1 MKKNFLLLVTICL
14 SVFTLLSCKRDVN
27 PKGVEFNKTEFDKQK
42 EKWLSSGIDNY
53 IFKYSFSEY
62 KPDYVIGTVTV
73 NKENS
78 NAEVFCT
85 EETEENPNGS
95 KISSDSKYYL
105 ANINA
110 IFDALYA
117 EYKRALKTV
126 EAGDFEYIKIDC
138 KYNEQYG
145 FPEYISN
152 PGIGGSK
159 YKENKDGSLVGHRNE
174 DYKFYLKEFTPI
186 E

>member
-1 MKKNFLLLVTICL
+1 MKKTFLLFVT
-14 SVFTLLSCKRDVN
+14 VFLIIFSTISCKKDAD
-27 PKGVEFNKTEFDKQK
+27 PKGFEFNKEEFDKQK
-42 EKWLSSGIDNY
+42 KKWLESGIENY
-53 IFKYSFSEY
+53 SFKYSFSEY
-62 KPDYVIGTVTV
+62 RPDYIIGTVTV

-78 NAEVFCT
+78 SAEVFCT
-85 EETEENPNGS
+85 EETEENPNGTA
-95 KISSDSKYYL
+95 IASDSKYYL

-110 IFDALYA
+110 VFDSLYA
-117 EYKRALKTV
+117 EYERALKSV

-138 KYNEQYG
+138 KYNEKYG

-174 DYKFYLKEFTPI
+174 DYTFYLKEFNPV